1 METKQNRLLN
11 LKILPAIAFAVILAF
26 LSWVDTGKCEIV
38 FEREYVLPPV
48 QMDAATYEL
57 VKNGR
62 WAEAMDS
69 LTDLY
74 GEPGADPAVGAYIVY
89 GYKSMGM
96 SSLSK
101 HELDLALEYFEQGL
115 LYDNRDPDLHLG
127 IGLCHMMRSDYDD
140 AEFAFQNVVSFE
152 PQSFLAHVKLG
163 EIHYL
168 RNELEQAAEWWREAS
183 RLKPGDKILKRR
195 LEKLERQLALGEEL
209 DVEADR
215 YFSVV
220 FDGESNPELSYT
232 VMDMLGDA
240 YFEIGQSLFLYPK
253 RQIAVTLVTRSEF
266 RDITDSPEWAD
277 GLYEGQIKVPVAG
290 YNPQV
295 LKTVLKHEYVHAVVY
310 DLMSSRCPWWL
321 NEGLA
326 QYLSDPAETLARK
339 KRIATGLLGNGNVPS
354 LEKFP
359 GNIAGNAALARERYA
374 LALSAVHFFVDEFT
388 MFNLV
393 DALEA
398 LADGISM
405 DDAMREATGFSMAE
419 FQNFWRNSFAQLK

>member
-11 LKILPAIAFAVILAF
+11 SQILPAIMFAMFLAF
-26 LSWVDTGKCEIV
+26 LSWADTGNCEIV
-38 FEREYVLPPV
+38 FEREFVLPPV
-48 QMDAATYEL
+48 QMDSSTYDL

-74 GEPGADPAVGAYIVY
+74 GAPDCDPAVGAYIVH
-89 GYKSMGM
+89 GYKSLGM
-96 SSLSK
+96 NALSK

-115 LYDNRDPDLHLG
+115 LYDNLDPDLHLG

-152 PQSFLAHVKLG
+152 PRSFLAHVKLG
-163 EIHYL
+163 EIAYL
-168 RNELEQAAEWWREAS
+168 RNELEQAAEWWREAL
-183 RLKPGDKILKRR
+183 RLKSGDKNLKRR

-232 VMDMLGDA
+232 VMEMLGDA
-240 YFEIGQSLFLYPK
+240 YFEIGQSLYLYPK

-290 YNPQV
+290 YDPR
-295 LKTVLKHEYVHAVVY
+295 LLRTVLKHEYVHAVIY
-310 DLMSSRCPWWL
+310 DLMSARCPWWL

-326 QYLSDPAETLARK
+326 QYLSDPPETLARK
-339 KRIATGLLGNGNVPS
+339 KSIATGLLQNGNVPS
-354 LEKFP
+354 LQKFP
-359 GNIAGNAALARERYA
+359 GNIAGDTALVRDRYA
-374 LALSAVHFFVDEFT
+374 LALSAVRFFVEEFT

-393 DALEA
+393 DALES
-398 LADGISM
+398 LADGKSM

-419 FQNFWRNSFAQLK
+419 FQNFWRNTVVQ